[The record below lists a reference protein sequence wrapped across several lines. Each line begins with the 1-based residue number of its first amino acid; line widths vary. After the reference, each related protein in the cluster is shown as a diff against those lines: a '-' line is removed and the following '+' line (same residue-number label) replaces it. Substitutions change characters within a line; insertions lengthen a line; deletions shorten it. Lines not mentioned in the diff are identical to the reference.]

1 MINQDLNVTL
11 PPRLSCVIAI
21 SLVMTTYIGGLF
33 SRDRG
38 KVVVI
43 QHYLPIHMSLR
54 TRWFLF
60 LKFVIK
66 H

>member
-1 MINQDLNVTL
+1 MITQDLNVTL

-21 SLVMTTYIGGLF
+21 SLVMTTYLGGLF
-33 SRDRG
+33 SRDRD
-38 KVVVI
+38 KVVI
-43 QHYLPIHMSLR
+43 QHYLPIHVSLR

-60 LKFVIK
+60 LKFVIE